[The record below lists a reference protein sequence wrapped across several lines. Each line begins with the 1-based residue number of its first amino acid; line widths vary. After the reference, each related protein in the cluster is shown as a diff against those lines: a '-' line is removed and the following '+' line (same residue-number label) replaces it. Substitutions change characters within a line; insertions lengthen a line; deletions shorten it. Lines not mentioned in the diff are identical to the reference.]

1 MASNGTMGLSNGQS
15 EPLTIITSTDQS
27 GVILIVT
34 ALGLAFAI
42 VSIFIR
48 IYIQFGLRT
57 AADGA
62 AVIYMIF
69 YMFHGTAIFIAA
81 TKGFGKTFEHI
92 PENQLTIYSSD
103 ILYIMTFWF
112 TKCSVALLLVRL
124 SPDRR
129 HNFASFATLGT
140 STIFMIASVLIISL
154 RSCSMADSGEHGYN
168 YRACLVQHLHLSSQ
182 RSPAITTEKTAGSFC
197 FRSSSANDRTNNSS
211 PLQHSCSTQ
220 LSRPNTGRHNGNSIH
235 PNRALLRHYSSHIA
249 LSPTCVMNAL
259 STHYGT
265 PASLKITPNDSNT
278 YSLNSNSTRSK
289 VPRTEVLKLGPVR
302 NDQYDIPV
310 LRWDKTTHHASVV
323 GGDQQSKQSHESEQ
337 MIISKNTQ
345 WAVDFE
351 DGKETES

>member
-1 MASNGTMGLSNGQS
+1 M
-15 EPLTIITSTDQS
+15 
-27 GVILIVT
+27 
-34 ALGLAFAI
+34 

-62 AVIYMIF
+62 AVISMIF

-124 SPDRR
+124 PPDRR

-154 RSCSMADSGEHGYN
+154 RCEYTQPWIFIGAQYPSLLVRWQTVASMDIITELALFSTSIY
-168 YRACLVQHLHLSSQ
+168 LVKDL
-182 RSPAITTEKTAGSFC
+182 
-197 FRSSSANDRTNNSS
+197 
-211 PLQHSCSTQ
+211 Q
-220 LSRPNTGRHNGNSIH
+220 LSLQKKLLVVFAFGLRLPMIAPIILRLFSILAALNSQDPTLAGTMVIVYTQIELCYAIIAATLPCLRPF
-235 PNRALLRHYSSHIA
+235 
-249 LSPTCVMNAL
+249 MNAL

-278 YSLNSNSTRSK
+278 YSPNSNSKRSK

-310 LRWDKTTHHASVV
+310 WRWDKTTHHASVV

-351 DGKETES
+351 DGKEIES